1 MVEQKPAFSQKT
13 LDSVRSMRIA
23 ATRIA
28 FPPFRDEATQI
39 ARQQAIGHV
48 AETLK
53 ASGLEDRDYVGFP
66 MGSQMQIIEKN
77 PDKKQSDRDFF
88 IALNLD
94 DWRSPKRPA
103 YYTAVKALKEETPAF
118 SLSYETHEVYPKARL
133 LDAFGIRAVYFFI
146 HPDELAVGDP
156 DLLHSFRLR
165 LVKELRNH
173 SKDERNLRWREFLR
187 FFNENFRNWRAFPD
201 LGGFRE
207 RQFARA
213 AAFGGGDV
221 TPPPRDT
228 SYDPNRRL
236 KRFEENLSKRASYM
250 HNPQDWT
257 QSYMASH
264 EGFDLPPFETY
275 RRALAHTK
283 GAISLHSGFI
293 GHGIK
298 EASEFRQKHPF

>member
-53 ASGLEDRDYVGFP
+53 ASGLEDKDYVGFP
-66 MGSQMQIIEKN
+66 MGSQMQIIEKD
-77 PDKKQSDRDFF
+77 PAKKPSDRDFF

-94 DWRSPKRPA
+94 DWESPKVSA
-103 YYTAVKALKEETPAF
+103 YYTAVKRLKQETPAF
-118 SLSYETHEVYPKARL
+118 SLSYETHDVYPQSLL
-133 LDAFGIRAVYFFI
+133 LDSFGIRAVYFFI
-146 HPDELAVGDP
+146 YPDELAVGDP

-165 LVKELRNH
+165 LVEELTNRPR
-173 SKDERNLRWREFLR
+173 DERNLEWRELNR
-187 FFNENFRNWRAFPD
+187 FFDDHFRNWRTFPD

-213 AAFGGGDV
+213 AAFAGGDV
-221 TPPPRDT
+221 TLPPRDT

-236 KRFEENLSKRASYM
+236 KRFEENLSERASYM
-250 HNPQDWT
+250 HNPQNWM

-264 EGFDLPPFETY
+264 EGFELPSFETY
-275 RRALAHTK
+275 RDSLIHTE
-283 GAISLHSGFI
+283 GAILLHPDYI
-293 GHGIK
+293 THGIK
-298 EASEFRQKHPF
+298 EAHEFHQKHPF